1 MQALAFGLSK
11 DEALKAVTL
20 YPAQILGI
28 ESRWAALPKERSPTI
43 LLTDGDP
50 LETRTKI
57 RQVFIA
63 GKPVE
68 LKNKQTELY
77 EIFSNRR

>member
-1 MQALAFGLSK
+1 MGSIAEGKIAN
-11 DEALKAVTL
+11 
-20 YPAQILGI
+20 
-28 ESRWAALPKERSPTI
+28 I